1 MTRGLCVTRGLRVT
15 RDPRAR
21 RSRRAGGPGAL
32 PLLAAV
38 LVLGLTGCAS
48 TVDSIERLGRKAA
61 ERVGTGAAEPAA
73 ASGGALPRPEANRH
87 G

>member
-1 MTRGLCVTRGLRVT
+1 MTW
-15 RDPRAR
+15 DPRAR
-21 RSRRAGGPGAL
+21 RSRRAGGPRAL

>member
-1 MTRGLCVTRGLRVT
+1 M
-15 RDPRAR
+15 
-21 RSRRAGGPGAL
+21 L

-61 ERVGTGAAEPAA
+61 ERVGPHDTKPAPRSDR
-73 ASGGALPRPEANRH
+73 ASTELSPAPGVPAR
-87 G
+87 

>member
-1 MTRGLCVTRGLRVT
+1 M
-15 RDPRAR
+15 R
-21 RSRRAGGPGAL
+21 RNRRAGGPRAL
-32 PLLAAV
+32 PLLATV

>member
-1 MTRGLCVTRGLRVT
+1 MT
-15 RDPRAR
+15 RDPRVR
-21 RSRRAGGPGAL
+21 RSRRAGGPRAL

>member
-1 MTRGLCVTRGLRVT
+1 MGGH
-15 RDPRAR
+15 RA
-21 RSRRAGGPGAL
+21 SGRRASGRRAL
-32 PLLAAV
+32 PLLAVV

-61 ERVGTGAAEPAA
+61 ERVGTGAPEPAA
-73 ASGGALPRPEANRH
+73 ASGGALPGPEANRH

>member
-1 MTRGLCVTRGLRVT
+1 M
-15 RDPRAR
+15 
-21 RSRRAGGPGAL
+21 

>member
-1 MTRGLCVTRGLRVT
+1 MT

-21 RSRRAGGPGAL
+21 RSRRAGGPRAL

>member
-1 MTRGLCVTRGLRVT
+1 MTRGLRATRELRVT

-21 RSRRAGGPGAL
+21 RSRRAGGPRAL
-32 PLLAAV
+32 PLLAVV

>member
-1 MTRGLCVTRGLRVT
+1 M
-15 RDPRAR
+15 R
-21 RSRRAGGPGAL
+21 RSRRAGAPRAL

>member
-1 MTRGLCVTRGLRVT
+1 MT
-15 RDPRAR
+15 
-21 RSRRAGGPGAL
+21 RSRRAGGPRAL

>member
-1 MTRGLCVTRGLRVT
+1 M
-15 RDPRAR
+15 R
-21 RSRRAGGPGAL
+21 RSRRAGGPRAL

>member
-1 MTRGLCVTRGLRVT
+1 M
-15 RDPRAR
+15 R
-21 RSRRAGGPGAL
+21 RNRRAGGPRAL

>member
-1 MTRGLCVTRGLRVT
+1 M
-15 RDPRAR
+15 R
-21 RSRRAGGPGAL
+21 RSRRPGGPRAL